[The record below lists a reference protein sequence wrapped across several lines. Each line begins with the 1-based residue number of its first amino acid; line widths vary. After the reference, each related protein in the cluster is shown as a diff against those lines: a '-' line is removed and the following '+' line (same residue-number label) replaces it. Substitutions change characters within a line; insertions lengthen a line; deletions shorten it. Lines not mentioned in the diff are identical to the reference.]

1 MRPPFST
8 SRLDTKSDKFKRA
21 LLQCLVKLG
30 TVGVGIFVSHAL
42 YPILPLLFRLY
53 WVTFWQRFVATVFVG
68 HFLGPPLGSVPCRV
82 TCEVSKGNV
91 GVMRSRD
98 LKVITQS
105 LVQIHK
111 WMIMNVSCHILPE
124 FHPHYIWL
132 TVFWCCNLF
141 TWWSVTLLHHVTPR
155 NMNVAKSSVWFCVE
169 VAW

>member
-8 SRLDTKSDKFKRA
+8 PRLDTKSDKFKGA

-30 TVGVGIFVSHAL
+30 TVGGWHFRVTCPLPDSTPIIPAVLGNFLTEACGPCFCGSFSGSAFGVRAVS
-42 YPILPLLFRLY
+42 
-53 WVTFWQRFVATVFVG
+53 
-68 HFLGPPLGSVPCRV
+68 

-124 FHPHYIWL
+124 FHPHYMLWL
-132 TVFWCCNLF
+132 TAFWCCNLF
-141 TWWSVTLLHHVTPR
+141 TWWSVALLHHVTPR